1 MATHKVK
8 SGQDGL
14 NWKDKVIVR
23 GDSSEEELTYNQVEE
38 QLNQE
43 KAWLKMNEDKIKE
56 LEDKMK
62 KIKAVADK

>member
-14 NWKDKVIVR
+14 NWKDKVITR

-43 KAWLKMNEDKIKE
+43 KVWLKMNQDKIKD
-56 LEDKMK
+56 LEEKLK
-62 KIKAVADK
+62 RIQAVADK